1 MKQSDG
7 YITVSSLPAHGTTF
21 EIYFPRIDPAEEV
34 TVTSSTVPQASRSSV
49 SKTILLVDDNESVRA
64 PIASLLEIKGY
75 KVLQAESGSQALE
88 MIQSRNCPV
97 DLVITDVLMPRMSG
111 LQLANHLK
119 SIYPKIKVLY
129 LSGYTQEAILDNGQ
143 IAAGSTFLSKPVP
156 FEVLLAKIRELLSGD
171 TG

>member
-1 MKQSDG
+1 
-7 YITVSSLPAHGTTF
+7 
-21 EIYFPRIDPAEEV
+21 
-34 TVTSSTVPQASRSSV
+34 
-49 SKTILLVDDNESVRA
+49 
-64 PIASLLEIKGY
+64 
-75 KVLQAESGSQALE
+75 